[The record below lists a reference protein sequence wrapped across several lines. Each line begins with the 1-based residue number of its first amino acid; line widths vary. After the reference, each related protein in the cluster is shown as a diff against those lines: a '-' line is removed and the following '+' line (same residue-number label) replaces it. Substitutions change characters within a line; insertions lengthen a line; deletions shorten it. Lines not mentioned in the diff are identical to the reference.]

1 MDTGLFFIPCFS
13 PFKLLHRN
21 HKLASSLFPI
31 SWIPAFS
38 RALIFRV
45 VDLLF
50 CLAGGFQQ
58 WLLGHAPAALF
69 LNHTLL
75 TIPTSYGDLPGQWG
89 ASIKL
94 VYLPLQVFHMSSAS
108 TYRFLCCAIGRQGGD
123 LFLSFFKCFKL
134 FFLSKGTSGVGATG
148 TSSFPGSV
156 SLQGLWPEPRRWVL
170 VPISWW
176 TLIS

>member
-108 TYRFLCCAIGRQGGD
+108 TYRFLCCAIGRQEVTCFSPSLSVLSYFFCPKASVVLELQEPPHFLA
-123 LFLSFFKCFKL
+123 LFLCRACG
-134 FFLSKGTSGVGATG
+134 LSLEDES
-148 TSSFPGSV
+148 
-156 SLQGLWPEPRRWVL
+156 
-170 VPISWW
+170 
-176 TLIS
+176 